1 MLKKLAVVVA
11 VSGLVAVPGLAQ
23 AQSSTITFNGE
34 VVATT
39 CDPAV
44 TGGNYTVTLDQV
56 AQSKLSAAAGQ
67 YGALSVPFSIQV
79 LNCPVGVTKVGAV
92 LNSSTY
98 DATTGNLIDPTTY
111 GTDAVQIQVMDGAS
125 SGKQVVVGAAT
136 PVSYATVSSGAATI
150 PMAAYYYVKNTA
162 GVKVGPIK
170 TTAVYA
176 LRTQ

>member
-1 MLKKLAVVVA
+1 MLKKFAAVAA
-11 VSGLVAVPGLAQ
+11 VSAFASLSGLAQ
-23 AQSSTITFNGE
+23 AQSNTITFSGE

-56 AQSKLSAAAGQ
+56 AQSKLNAVGQ
-67 YGALSVPFSIQV
+67 YAALTAPFSIQV
-79 LNCPVGVTKVGAV
+79 VNCPAGVSKVGAV

-98 DATTGNLIDPTTY
+98 DATTGNLIDTTTY
-111 GTDAVQIQVMDGAS
+111 GSDAVQIQVMDGADTT
-125 SGKQVVVGAAT
+125 KQVVVGAAA
-136 PVSYATVSSGAATI
+136 PVSYATVTGGAASI
-150 PMAAYYYVKNTA
+150 PMTAYYYVKKTA
-162 GVKVGPIK
+162 GVNVGKIK

>member
-1 MLKKLAVVVA
+1 MFKKLAMVAA
-11 VSGLVAVPGLAQ
+11 VSALASMSGLAQ
-23 AQSSTITFNGE
+23 AQSNTITFSGE

-67 YGALSVPFSIQV
+67 YGALSAPFSIQV
-79 LNCPVGVTKVGAV
+79 VNCPAGVSKVGAV
-92 LNSSTY
+92 LNSATY
-98 DATTGNLIDPTTY
+98 DATTGNLTDRTTY
-111 GTDAVQIQVMDGAS
+111 GTDAVQIQVMDGTANTN
-125 SGKQVVVGAAT
+125 QVVVGAAA
-136 PVSYATVSSGAATI
+136 PVTYATVTNGAASI
-150 PMAAYYYVKNTA
+150 PMTAYYYVKSTT
-162 GVKVGPIK
+162 GVKVGQIK